1 LKNQIQNKN
10 IMKNN
15 VVGWFEIPVENM
27 DRAIKFYEEVF
38 DFKLDRNQM
47 GPFDMAWFPRITEG
61 LGSGGSLV
69 HFPAAYKPSTEGVLV
84 YFTAHSGDL
93 ANELSRVEKAGGK
106 VLQGKTQISEEHGFM
121 ALFTDSEGNR
131 VALHSR

>member
-1 LKNQIQNKN
+1 
-10 IMKNN
+10 MKNN
-15 VVGWFEIPVENM
+15 VVGWFEIPVTNM
-27 DRAIKFYEEVF
+27 ERAIKFYEEVF
-38 DFKLDRNQM
+38 SFKLDRNQM
-47 GPFDMAWFPRITEG
+47 GPFDMAWFPYVTEG

-69 HFPAAYKPSTEGVLV
+69 YYPAAYKPSSDGTLV

-93 ANELSRVEKAGGK
+93 ANELSRVEAAGGK

-131 VALHSR
+131 VALHSRE